1 MSFYVTAI
9 VIVGAVGL
17 GVVSVIAQTRHNRMM
32 AKERSIRK
40 SLGLPVSN
48 SPEISSTSGGHGIVD
63 VSSGSDCGSIG
74 GCD

>member
-1 MSFYVTAI
+1 MGFYIAFV

-17 GVVSVIAQTRHNRMM
+17 GVVSVVAYERQNRML

-48 SPEISSTSGGHGIVD
+48 SPQIPSSAGGNGTVD